1 MVQSIFLNNY
11 NSFASSIILMLLL
24 VLGLGSLQAQPILGA
39 RNTSLGSGGTAYLS
53 GVEATFWNPANLAI
67 TDQPGQWHLQAG
79 GIGILY
85 EPVLSSSA
93 AGSQF
98 FNFTDSYFP
107 SKPGTTSITD
117 AQRQTILDQ
126 NYAGDDLLSQHQS
139 RADILLAGAV
149 WQDKDKAFS
158 VAARARFGSRIEV
171 GRGWYDQSF
180 TTLENSSVRNFQLTQ
195 QRNFLYEFSVGYAQ
209 SFTFVN
215 GWFSGI
221 NKLYIGISPKLVLA
235 GPNLNFSYNA
245 RYLKSADNQN
255 TLWTDQFSYQSTGQY
270 SRSIDD
276 YRFSQ
281 NAQQTIQNNYDRNY
295 SIDNTGYG
303 IGMDFGLTYL
313 IPLGNKLPSINNS
326 NETIDRSIRIGF
338 SLNDIGFVRY
348 TDDLLQLSTPRD
360 TLAITQQ
367 QSAAQSMFIGAN
379 GQYISYFDSANRLP
393 NPLLSGRVTS
403 QNNYTALLPSSIN
416 AGILLDIK
424 RIKLMGDLTL
434 GLRNTAFTNTKLAL
448 HLGLEAHPHPNIP
461 IRTGARLAAGI
472 PTHLSMG
479 TGIETQHW
487 DFNVGAQILFRSET
501 FTTDFGG
508 GAFAGI
514 KLHL

>member
-93 AGSQF
+93 AGNQF

-107 SKPGTTSITD
+107 ARPHATGITPT
-117 AQRQTILDQ
+117 QRQAILDQ
-126 NYAGDDLLSQHQS
+126 NYAGNDLFSDHQS
-139 RADILLAGAV
+139 RADVLLGGAV
-149 WQDKDKAFS
+149 WQGQDKAFS

-171 GRGWYDQSF
+171 GRGWYDQTF
-180 TTLENSSVRNFQLTQ
+180 TNVQNSSVRNFQLQ
-195 QRNFLYEFSVGYAQ
+195 HQRNHLYEFSLGYAQ
-209 SFTFVN
+209 SFTFIN
-215 GWFSGI
+215 GLFSGI

-235 GPNLNFSYNA
+235 GPSLNFSYDA
-245 RYLKSADNQN
+245 RYIQSGSNQN
-255 TLWTDQFSYQSTGQY
+255 MVFTDQFSYRSTGKY
-270 SRSIDD
+270 TRSTNE
-276 YRFSQ
+276 YRLSQ
-281 NAQQTIQNNYDRNY
+281 NAQQAISNHYDRNY
-295 SIDNTGYG
+295 SVDNTGYG
-303 IGMDFGLTYL
+303 VGMDFGLTYL
-313 IPLGNKLPSINNS
+313 IPLGNKLPSVNNS
-326 NETIDRSIRIGF
+326 SQVVSRSIRVGF
-338 SLNDIGFVRY
+338 SINDIGIVRY
-348 TDDLLQLSTPRD
+348 SEDPLRLSTSRD
-360 TLAITQQ
+360 SSAVTQQ
-367 QSAAQSMFIGAN
+367 QPVAQSMFIGAD
-379 GQYISYFDSANRLP
+379 GQYLSYFDSASQLP
-393 NPLLSGRVTS
+393 NPLLAGQISDQDS
-403 QNNYTALLPSSIN
+403 YSALLPTSVN
-416 AGILLDIK
+416 AGILLELK
-424 RIKLMGDLTL
+424 RIKLMGDLTI
-434 GLRNTAFTNTKLAL
+434 GLRNTALTTTKLAL
-448 HLGLEAHPHPNIP
+448 HLGLEAHPHPKIP
-461 IRTGARLAAGI
+461 IRTGTQLAAGR

-479 TGIETQHW
+479 TGFESRYW
-487 DFNVGAQILFRSET
+487 DFNVGTQILFHSKT